1 MFISKKYK
9 DNLSK
14 YDSSKEYHLGEA
26 IDILHSFN
34 HSKFDESVDISI
46 NLGVDPKHAD
56 QLIRGTVSLPN
67 GTGKKVKVIVVAR
80 DDEKNKKAKELGLE
94 AMEASVYAD
103 DLISNIEL
111 NDVGYLMALTGNAEI
126 NNYALDKFE
135 AQFGENGSFRL
146 ISPEEMNNPQKNPR
160 QGLFSHTD
168 DYIKLTDVARKYP
181 AIQEIDIDTKEQF
194 EGLIEMTK
202 SEKDMVPLFIKKADG
217 QIDILSS
224 FSKDVNVENFEG
236 HKLVYLGKPI
246 DVEQL
251 ADSTTAM
258 EDEDNSM

>member
-1 MFISKKYK
+1 
-9 DNLSK
+9 
-14 YDSSKEYHLGEA
+14 
-26 IDILHSFN
+26 
-34 HSKFDESVDISI
+34 
-46 NLGVDPKHAD
+46 
-56 QLIRGTVSLPN
+56 
-67 GTGKKVKVIVVAR
+67 
-80 DDEKNKKAKELGLE
+80 
-94 AMEASVYAD
+94 MEASVYAD